1 VLQSASPGVRMSR
14 RYTSYGTEELA
25 QAFSTACL
33 SGDAESFAELMD
45 EMGYRR
51 KFVSTIDAFEAL
63 GQALLQ
69 RDAPRQPAA
78 ASDAVGLVHAVL
90 GIGTP
95 SADRDESYR
104 TARRRIDELRRNFHP
119 DRFASAP
126 DPRLAELAT
135 RYVQL
140 VNGLAEAL
148 DRQSGRR

>member
-1 VLQSASPGVRMSR
+1 MIR

-45 EMGYRR
+45 EMGYRK
-51 KFVSTIDAFEAL
+51 KFVNTIDAFEAL

-78 ASDAVGLVHAVL
+78 SDAIGLVHAVL

-95 SADRDESYR
+95 SSDREESYR
-104 TARRRIDELRRNFHP
+104 NARRRIDELRRNFHP
-119 DRFASAP
+119 DRFASDP